1 MAADADNGALNTETN
16 EVEIFPQDK
25 VRILTGQWVRELDGR
40 WIFDQKF
47 EADHMWIQLKSGL
60 PFEELVDMVKTRV
73 GMETKN
79 TSVKLSYQY
88 PAWLEI
94 DDGDGSTPQFISDDY
109 EVEQFVQM
117 RRKIEEV
124 NLCVSI
130 AQVVDV
136 VGTQGKPDGG
146 DDQHGTPGGCEDP
159 IEEGGVGSY
168 SEDAWHDFAM
178 SDTPLTCPPLKET
191 VGTMTI
197 EEPGN
202 TIPYYRGG
210 ITIREPSIIRLQ
222 SPRLRDTNKGKGI
235 AVDQRG
241 DIDCDEDDCE
251 VPGRA
256 TRRSP
261 AWEHEESSRNVR
273 RQLFPPHVP
282 EENNEQHGVSSEETE
297 PETLPQELPV
307 EQYNIW
313 NRFQDALF
321 EMLNDITGEPALF
334 GRDAPPVIDS
344 IGRDACTVHLW
355 RNIKARFKSKR
366 LAGMMGAA
374 ARAFTI
380 SEFNK
385 SVLEIVKG
393 VAADVVGGKATTRPP
408 VAPPSKEAA

>member
-16 EVEIFPQDK
+16 EVE
-25 VRILTGQWVRELDGR
+25 
-40 WIFDQKF
+40 
-47 EADHMWIQLKSGL
+47 
-60 PFEELVDMVKTRV
+60 
-73 GMETKN
+73 
-79 TSVKLSYQY
+79 
-88 PAWLEI
+88 
-94 DDGDGSTPQFISDDY
+94 
-109 EVEQFVQM
+109 
-117 RRKIEEV
+117 
-124 NLCVSI
+124 
-130 AQVVDV
+130 
-136 VGTQGKPDGG
+136 
-146 DDQHGTPGGCEDP
+146 HGTPGGCEDP

-210 ITIREPSIIRLQ
+210 ITIREPSIIRLR
-222 SPRLRDTNKGKGI
+222 SPRLRDTNNGKGI

-241 DIDCDEDDCE
+241 DIDCDEDDCG

-334 GRDAPPVIDS
+334 GRDAPPVIDT
-344 IGRDACTVHLW
+344 IGRDAV
-355 RNIKARFKSKR
+355 
-366 LAGMMGAA
+366 GA
-374 ARAFTI
+374 I
-380 SEFNK
+380 
-385 SVLEIVKG
+385 EIGGSMTGELLPPAMRRSPGRPRKLRIMSQGEDKG
-393 VAADVVGGKATTRPP
+393 VAAHVVGGKATTSPP